1 MGLLVIGC
9 WSGWSHG
16 VTNPWAGPSEDEMK
30 PGNTG
35 EGSKARWGSGAEY
48 PGGIPSMV
56 EAQDIQTTRPIGKMD
71 WKWLGPVSVTCQIS
85 PYTNKLDLPAAV
97 RIQRVQPVLLVA
109 VAMDDPLVGQWM
121 RPQPPVEVNGREEYD
136 ASGAKISQV
145 NWNQLHYL
153 IQWIEY
159 DSLI

>member
-1 MGLLVIGC
+1 
-9 WSGWSHG
+9 
-16 VTNPWAGPSEDEMK
+16 
-30 PGNTG
+30 
-35 EGSKARWGSGAEY
+35 
-48 PGGIPSMV
+48 
-56 EAQDIQTTRPIGKMD
+56 MD

-121 RPQPPVEVNGREEYD
+121 RPQPPVEVNGRDEYD